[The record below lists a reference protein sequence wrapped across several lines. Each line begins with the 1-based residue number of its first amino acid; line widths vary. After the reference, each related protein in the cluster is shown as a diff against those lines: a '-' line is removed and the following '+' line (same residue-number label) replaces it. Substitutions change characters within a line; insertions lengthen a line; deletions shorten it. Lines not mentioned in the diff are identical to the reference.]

1 MTPQV
6 ILLVYH
12 SKLLERLKSIKPSI
26 GDLIGLL
33 DWLISIYGERA
44 LLNKEVLLL
53 SVKMSWI
60 FNLKATDM
68 ISMKCLTSCLNI
80 LKKPSRQLESY
91 HVHIHLICG
100 TMIKICK
107 CVLLYTT
114 ILYSIMFILS
124 ADTLMSKGIQHF
136 LTFSLVCVILVYLC
150 YKLISKKE
158 FNSFTGFD
166 IIDSL

>member
-1 MTPQV
+1 
-6 ILLVYH
+6 
-12 SKLLERLKSIKPSI
+12 
-26 GDLIGLL
+26 
-33 DWLISIYGERA
+33 
-44 LLNKEVLLL
+44 
-53 SVKMSWI
+53 
-60 FNLKATDM
+60 
-68 ISMKCLTSCLNI
+68 
-80 LKKPSRQLESY
+80 
-91 HVHIHLICG
+91 
-100 TMIKICK
+100 MIKICK